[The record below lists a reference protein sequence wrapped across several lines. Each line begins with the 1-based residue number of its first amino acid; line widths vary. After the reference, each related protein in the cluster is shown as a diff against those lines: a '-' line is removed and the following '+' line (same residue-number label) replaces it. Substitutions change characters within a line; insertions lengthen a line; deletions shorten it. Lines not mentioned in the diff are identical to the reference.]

1 MRYRRL
7 QTDASKNS
15 RFLEVASVIVRL
27 NHVAHIIVNAN
38 HRIM

>member
-15 RFLEVASVIVRL
+15 CFFEITRVFMRVD
-27 NHVAHIIVNAN
+27 HVATRIEDAN
-38 HRIM
+38 L